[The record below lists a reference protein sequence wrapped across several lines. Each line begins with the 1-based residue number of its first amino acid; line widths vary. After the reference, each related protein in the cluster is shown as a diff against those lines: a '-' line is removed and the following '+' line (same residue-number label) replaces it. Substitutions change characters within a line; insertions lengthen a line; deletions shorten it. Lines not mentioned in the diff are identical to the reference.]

1 MITRFA
7 PQLIGI
13 LALALFGLLLAVRA
27 LTERA
32 KLAELQQERAELAH
46 ATALMANQQLA
57 RDADALFVELR
68 ENQRAAD
75 ELAAQL
81 AANTTAAADWRRRYR
96 ELLEREPDES
106 CAFAAPGADLR
117 RMLDHAGCANA
128 ADPDCSPAA
137 SAVPDA
143 SSH

>member
-128 ADPDCSPAA
+128 ADPDCSATA
-137 SAVPDA
+137 SAMPDA
-143 SSH
+143 SGH

>member
-1 MITRFA
+1 MIARLA

-13 LALALFGLLLAVRA
+13 MALAIIGLALAAWAMSERTALAEQQQQVA
-27 LTERA
+27 ERA
-32 KLAELQQERAELAH
+32 HQA
-46 ATALMANQQLA
+46 ALLANQQLA
-57 RDADALFVELR
+57 RDADALFLELR
-68 ENQRAAD
+68 QQQQSAD
-75 ELAAQL
+75 ELAAKL
-81 AANTTAAADWRRRYR
+81 AANTTAAADWRRRYQT
-96 ELLEREPDES
+96 LLEREPDES

-137 SAVPDA
+137 SAMPDA